1 MEMRVNVNGSVYIID
16 DEVASYSPL
25 LNMLMNTTVPVDKDL
40 DGNIILDIDHE
51 WFRYNYLQF
60 LKHGYASVSDYVDA
74 ARYNKMGHTNNMN
87 YPIEI
92 WGMKLRDNWI
102 RDHFY
107 SNELYNTPLYGLHE
121 LRIMRSLPI
130 NIPKGW
136 YVAGGA
142 ALWMTGIV
150 DKFEDIDLFTSLP
163 ASEADESMKFLLDH
177 TKYDAIYT
185 GNVVQYHDQ
194 RRSRLFTKGKQPVQ
208 MILRR
213 YRSLSET
220 LHGFDVDCVG
230 IAYVPQGTYIGNGTY
245 QDRDALYLTDR
256 ALTSI
261 KYRTNWLDPMR
272 ASPSYPYRLIK
283 YKNRGFN
290 IYTPMLSYRN
300 IDYTVVQSYMSRLR
314 SMYIDIQHGMI
325 QYGDDTYTDEH
336 IHAMDMVDSV
346 SEYIPAHI
354 LLSYIADTGVFHPSA
369 YNLNIQCKLILAA
382 FFNMYIETGT
392 IPSDYGA
399 MANSIDHRPSYLY
412 DLSTIQWLEQNP
424 MDQLSATINPMPI
437 DDIRIW
443 YSRSPFYKE

>member
-25 LNMLMNTTVPVDKDL
+25 LNMLMSTSDPVDKD
-40 DGNIILDIDHE
+40 LDIDHE

-60 LKHGYASVSDYVDA
+60 LKHGYASISDYLDA
-74 ARYNKMGHTNNMN
+74 ARYNKMGHINNMN

-92 WGMKLRDNWI
+92 WEMKLRDNWI

-130 NIPKGW
+130 DIPKGW

-185 GNVVQYHDQ
+185 DNVVQYH
-194 RRSRLFTKGKQPVQ
+194 RRSRLFTDDKQPVQ

-220 LHGFDVDCVG
+220 LHGFDIDCVG
-230 IAYVPQGTYIGNGTY
+230 IAYVQQGTYIGNGTY

-256 ALTSI
+256 ALRSI
-261 KYRTNWLDPMR
+261 RYRTNWLDPMR

-300 IDYTVVQSYMSRLR
+300 IDYTVVQSYMSHLR
-314 SMYIDIQHGMI
+314 SMYVDIQHDII
-325 QYGDDTYTDEH
+325 QYGEDTYTDEH

-346 SEYIPAHI
+346 SEYIPTHT
-354 LLSYIADTGVFHPSA
+354 LLSYTGILHPSA
-369 YNLNIQCKLILAA
+369 YDLNIQCKLILTA
-382 FFNMYIETGT
+382 FFNIHIETDT
-392 IPSDYGA
+392 IPSDYGDIV
-399 MANSIDHRPSYLY
+399 NSVDHRLY
-412 DLSTIQWLEQNP
+412 DLSTIQWIEQNP

-437 DDIRIW
+437 DDIRLW
-443 YSRSPFYKE
+443 YSHCLFYKE